1 MSKDVVEEH
10 FDAPRALD
18 RRFREALTE
27 SEFRTKSEFF
37 RFHMRQLVYDFE
49 RKETRAQTPLR
60 GVRERIRDQH
70 PQIGERKPRG
80 RLGA

>member
-49 RKETRAQTPLR
+49 RKETR
-60 GVRERIRDQH
+60 
-70 PQIGERKPRG
+70 
-80 RLGA
+80 